1 MSEQVALDASPFHD
15 LLRES
20 AQWRLLGLLFEP
32 PREDWCAELKS
43 LAAEVGDEPLA
54 ACADKAEQEA
64 GSGLY
69 HSTFGPGG
77 PACPREASHRATLVP
92 GALLAELEAYYQGF
106 GYQPACLEAPD
117 HVAVEAGFMAFLRLK
132 QAYAFANGLSDQAE
146 MAAAAAHR
154 FLTDHL
160 AVIAEPLARSLQQS
174 GIAYLAGAADALRSR
189 TGK

>member
-1 MSEQVALDASPFHD
+1 MVRGASSRWPGG
-15 LLRES
+15 
-20 AQWRLLGLLFEP
+20 WR
-32 PREDWCAELKS
+32 RT
-43 LAAEVGDEPLA
+43 LA

-92 GALLAELEAYYQGF
+92 GVLLAELEAYYQGF

-160 AVIAEPLARSLQQS
+160 AVIAEPLARSLQL
-174 GIAYLAGAADALRSR
+174 GIAYLAGAASPAAR